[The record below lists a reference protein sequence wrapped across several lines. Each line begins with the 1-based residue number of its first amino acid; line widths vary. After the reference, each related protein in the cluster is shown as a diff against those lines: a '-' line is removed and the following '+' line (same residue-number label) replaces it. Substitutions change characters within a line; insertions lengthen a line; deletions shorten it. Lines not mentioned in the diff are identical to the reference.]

1 MKKIWVNRNYTFHMA
16 VRYAEPF
23 QIDPNKGVEDRFH
36 LNIGYYY
43 VSLGDGK
50 FHLASEE
57 VAYTFFFFPGRSG
70 IQWKSHRKKTLA
82 REICNILLFFI
93 FTKYQYLTFA

>member
-57 VAYTFFFFPGRSG
+57 VAYTFFFPR
-70 IQWKSHRKKTLA
+70 QKWNTV
-82 REICNILLFFI
+82 EITPEKNIGQRDLQHFVVFHI
-93 FTKYQYLTFA
+93 H

>member
-57 VAYTFFFFPGRSG
+57 VAYTFFFSQAEVEYSG
-70 IQWKSHRKKTLA
+70 NHTGKKHWPERFATFCCFSYSLS
-82 REICNILLFFI
+82 INI
-93 FTKYQYLTFA
+93 